1 MSHVVFLYYV
11 YLKTYLLKLMNLKQ
25 INEVLFFFKYLLIYE
40 FYIIFLAVY
49 NSNIAFVL
57 IDY

>member
-49 NSNIAFVL
+49 NSNIGFVL